1 MKTNRKLITWAL
13 CLTIVLSLVPL
24 VYGAIA
30 DSAKLQVTL
39 ISQEPDPA
47 EPGGILD
54 VRFKVENM
62 GGGGTDNI
70 IFEILPGYPFSL
82 YTGSAA
88 KSLGSMQAYQNGEEG
103 IIVHYKLRVD
113 ESAVEGNNLIDI
125 RYKFGE
131 LSSQWNYVRDFVL
144 RVRTEDIVLLID
156 DISSIPEIIPPGQ
169 RAKLKLTIKNLAD
182 SLVKDIKIKLDI
194 SSDSIP
200 FVPIRSTT
208 EKKIYQIASK
218 DETILIFDIMAMADA
233 DSQAYKVPLDISYYD
248 EAGTSYEKSDIISL
262 IVGDKPDMYIGV
274 DSSEIYGGNKGGK
287 VTVRFVNK
295 GVTDIKFLNIRLKE
309 SEDYEIISPAEV
321 YIGNVDSDD
330 YETADYD
337 LYVKTR
343 EDIVNLPLVVE
354 YMDANNNKYSSVESL
369 ELRQY
374 SSSEAKKYGLAKE
387 RGIGGAIMFLIVV
400 GGLGIYIWRQ
410 KKKGKKIFGKW

>member
-1 MKTNRKLITWAL
+1 MKKLVIMAL
-13 CLTIVLSLVPL
+13 CLSLVLSIVPL
-24 VYGAIA
+24 VYGAIVA

-54 VRFKVENM
+54 VRFKVENI

-70 IFEILPGYPFSL
+70 LFEILPEYPFSL
-82 YTGSAA
+82 YTGNAV
-88 KSLGSMQAYQNGEEG
+88 KNLGSMQAYQQGEEG

-113 ESAVEGNNLIDI
+113 ENAVEGDNLIDI

-131 LSSQWNYVRDFVL
+131 ITSQWSYVRDFVL

-156 DISSIPEIIPPGQ
+156 EVSSIPEIIPPGQ
-169 RAKLKLTIKNLAD
+169 RAKVKFKIINLAD
-182 SLVKDIKIKLDI
+182 SLVKDIKVKLDI
-194 SSDSIP
+194 SSASIP

-218 DETILIFDIMAMADA
+218 SETTLVFDIMAMADA
-233 DSQAYKVPLDISYYD
+233 DSQAYKIPLNISYSD
-248 EAGTSYEKSDIISL
+248 EAGTDYSKDDIISL
-262 IVGDKPDMYIGV
+262 IVGDTPDMYIGI

-309 SEDYEIISPAEV
+309 SDDYEIISPAEV
-321 YIGNVDSDD
+321 YIGNIDSDD

-343 EDIVNLPLVVE
+343 EDIISLPLVVE
-354 YMDANNNKYSSVESL
+354 YMDANNNKYSSIESL